1 MRTGPDDFRGQP
13 DSHLN
18 HAPLPCLSPA
28 GFDPKLS
35 GSEAQWVLDPRQT
48 GEGVIW
54 PGQVERLSLPGEP
67 LLPCRHDAPWSRTKP
82 RAEAFA
88 CRCRHQTPVLA
99 SARSLLS
106 PMPPSHFLRQLT
118 GGRLG
123 FKPRP
128 AGRAPCPLLGHLA
141 TNPGSRCDVR
151 GNSQCQTT
159 QKILLSLFRQSP
171 SFTMQNAE

>member
-35 GSEAQWVLDPRQT
+35 GPEAQWVLDPRQT

-82 RAEAFA
+82 RAEALA
-88 CRCRHQTPVLA
+88 CRCRHQTPVFSLRPLFALA
-99 SARSLLS
+99 HAAQPLSASIDRGKAWFQAKARRPSSLS
-106 PMPPSHFLRQLT
+106 FAWAPGRQPW
-118 GGRLG
+118 
-123 FKPRP
+123 FP
-128 AGRAPCPLLGHLA
+128 
-141 TNPGSRCDVR
+141 V
-151 GNSQCQTT
+151 
-159 QKILLSLFRQSP
+159 
-171 SFTMQNAE
+171 